1 MFFNKPEIIHGLDIG
16 NFSIKLVTVYLNK
29 EKIELKR
36 AIYVKNNAGVFED
49 GILEDK
55 EEVKKKMNNL
65 FSNKKLSRG
74 GLSCSVGSTYIV
86 IRNINIPYMENEA
99 IHETLKWEFSDHLPF
114 SINQAVIDYMIRS
127 KTVDE
132 LEITAVFAPLGII
145 NSYFETLQIYN
156 LKTLNIQPVA
166 LLSVLK
172 FKNIDS
178 TNLIMDIGFY
188 STNIIV
194 GNSKNIFFTRNL
206 KIGAD
211 QLIGFNDF
219 NSEVEQELNLAELN
233 QEVKRAIRFYNKNN
247 SSDVI
252 DKIYLTG
259 GGAYIN
265 KIKENLSINKSQD
278 TKILNP
284 FSEIDF
290 KNDVIENC
298 YNSSNFLTEYSI
310 AFGLCLSEVY
320 DNENKFA
327 NRKK

>member
-1 MFFNKPEIIHGLDIG
+1 MFFNKSKIIHGLDIG
-16 NFSIKLVTVYLNK
+16 NYSIKLVTVCSNK
-29 EKIELKR
+29 EKIELKK
-36 AIYVKNNAGVFED
+36 AVFIKNEASIFEK
-49 GILEDK
+49 GILEKKK
-55 EEVKKKMNNL
+55 EVMEKMNNL
-65 FSNKKLSRG
+65 FSNNIDRG

-99 IHETLKWEFSDHLPF
+99 ILETLKWEFSDHLPF
-114 SINQAVIDYMIRS
+114 SSNQAVIDYIIRS
-127 KTVDE
+127 KTTDE
-132 LEITAVFAPLGII
+132 MKITAVFAPLEII
-145 NSYFETLQIYN
+145 NSYFETLKSYN

-166 LLSVLK
+166 LLNILK
-172 FKNIDS
+172 FKNIKN
-178 TNLIMDIGFY
+178 TNLIIDIGFY

-211 QLIGFNDF
+211 KLIRFNDF
-219 NSEVEQELNLAELN
+219 NSEMEQELSLAELN

-247 SSDVI
+247 STDI
-252 DKIYLTG
+252 LDNIYLTG

-265 KIKENLSINKSQD
+265 KIKENLNFNKSQD
-278 TKILNP
+278 IKILNP

-290 KNDVIENC
+290 KDEVIENC
-298 YNSSNFLTEYSI
+298 YNSSNLLTEYSI

-320 DNENKFA
+320 DDENKFN